1 MTNGIFKSPVHR
13 VLSNLQT
20 ERISVIMFYNPATDK
35 EIGPQDR
42 LVNQENPRLFKDVKD
57 YGTTYF
63 EYYQRGMRALHTVQI

>member
-20 ERISVIMFYNPATDK
+20 ERISVAMFYNPATDK

-57 YGTTYF
+57 YATTYF